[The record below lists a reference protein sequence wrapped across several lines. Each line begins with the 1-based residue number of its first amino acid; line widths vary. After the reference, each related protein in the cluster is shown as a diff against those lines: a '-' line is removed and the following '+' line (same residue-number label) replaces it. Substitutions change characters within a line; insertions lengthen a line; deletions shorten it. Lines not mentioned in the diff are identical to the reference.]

1 MTKASPSIKPSL
13 FMQSYPK
20 ALPGPDR
27 KTELSKQEGGDSS
40 LAGKGLTQPP
50 LTLFPL
56 ARDQSTMIKVS
67 RCLLQSTSASCSPSP
82 TGSFPEL

>member
-1 MTKASPSIKPSL
+1 
-13 FMQSYPK
+13 MQSCPK

-27 KTELSKQEGGDSS
+27 KTELSKQEGSGSC

-67 RCLLQSTSASCSPSP
+67 FSFLQSTSGSCSPSP
-82 TGSFPEL
+82 TGSFSEL

>member
-40 LAGKGLTQPP
+40 LAGKGLTEPP

-82 TGSFPEL
+82 TGSFLEL